1 MAVRTVTR
9 TSQLNRTEQAQF
21 LGALEDAARAA
32 NPGEMVGLLLV
43 HLRHLE
49 RVNMSL
55 GYEAG
60 NEALAELAARLNTGF
75 AQRDHVARIGARTF
89 AIILRR
95 LKSASHALLAAG
107 KAERLAQ
114 EPFTIAGREVSMSVA
129 QGIALYPDHAKSPA
143 QWLQCAELALNRARD
158 SGESIVMYDAL
169 GATQMRQSLR
179 IENELAQALRESRI
193 EPYFQAQVDIK
204 SGMPVGAEALLRC
217 LDSSGSF
224 IAPNLVIEAA
234 ERTHR
239 LQEVTMAMMNAALRY
254 AAEWPLSRS
263 DRPPRVS
270 VNVSPTSLKSP
281 DFVDLVAGALSIWG
295 NAPETLCIEIT
306 ESVFL
311 DEPERGFEAMR
322 RLRALGT
329 RVALDDFG
337 TGYSSLSYFRDIP
350 ANELKVDKSF
360 VLGMR
365 DSRANCNIVRAVVD
379 LAHVFDLEVVAEGV
393 EDDATSRMLAE
404 LGCDFAQGFWYAKPM
419 APPDFSAWLS
429 AAGERAP

>member
-1 MAVRTVTR
+1 MAVRTATP
-9 TSQLNRTEQAQF
+9 TPQLNRTEQAQF
-21 LGALEDAARAA
+21 LCALEEATRAA
-32 NPGEMVGLLLV
+32 DHGETVGLLLI

-60 NEALAELAARLNTGF
+60 NEALAELAARLGAGF
-75 AQRDHVARIGARTF
+75 AARDRVARIGARTF

-95 LKSASHALLAAG
+95 LKGASYALLAAG

-114 EPFTIAGREVSMSVA
+114 EPFVIAGRGISMNVA
-129 QGIALYPDHAKSPA
+129 QGIALYPEHAQSPA

-158 SGESIVMYDAL
+158 SGESVVLYDSS
-169 GATQMRQSLR
+169 GASRMRQSLR

-217 LDSSGSF
+217 VDSSGSF
-224 IAPNLVIEAA
+224 MAPDLVIEAA

-239 LQEVTMAMMNAALRY
+239 LQEVTSAMMNAALRY
-254 AAEWPLSRS
+254 AAEWPQSASGSPL
-263 DRPPRVS
+263 RVS

-281 DFVDLVAGALSIWG
+281 DFVDLVAAALSVWG
-295 NAPETLCIEIT
+295 NPPETLCIEIT

-322 RLRALGT
+322 RLRALGM

-360 VLGMR
+360 VIGML
-365 DSRANCNIVRAVVD
+365 DSRANRNIVHAVID

-393 EDDATSRMLAE
+393 EDEATLQVLAE
-404 LGCDFAQGFWYAKPM
+404 LGCDLAQGYWYAKPM
-419 APPDFSAWLS
+419 APADFSDWLS
-429 AAGERAP
+429 AERV